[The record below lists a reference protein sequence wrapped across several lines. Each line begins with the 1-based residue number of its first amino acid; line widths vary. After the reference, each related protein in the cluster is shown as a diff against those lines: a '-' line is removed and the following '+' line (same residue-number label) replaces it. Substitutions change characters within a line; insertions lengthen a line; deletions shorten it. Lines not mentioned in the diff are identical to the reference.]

1 MRMMEEKELYKS
13 LAIVLIISIVIV
25 LAFNLYMRSKIMEK
39 EEFSLLYFDDH
50 ELLPEKVYINESF
63 NISIGIANHKSN
75 ITNYI
80 LEIKSNLTNFSNK
93 YNLHPDEYKEI
104 ELNINPQ
111 EKGWELLFSTNQVN
125 TVKLNSVDGSISDQ
139 QDSDYS
145 INGTIEYYPLSHN
158 LSGFGEVYHTNLT
171 VQELEQTPFI
181 KNYNLTQT
189 KQNRTETNS
198 EDIRIYMD
206 NGQVYSESNIT
217 ESVFTSLKSPFVVKF
232 YEVGSNVNNILD
244 IYFWYEVK

>member
-1 MRMMEEKELYKS
+1 MRNQ
-13 LAIVLIISIVIV
+13 IS
-25 LAFNLYMRSKIMEK
+25 KK
-39 EEFSLLYFDDH
+39 EEFSLLYFEDN
-50 ELLPEKVYINESF
+50 ELLPEKIHINESF

-80 LEIKSNLTNFSNK
+80 LEIKSNLTNFSNRYK
-93 YNLHPDEYKEI
+93 LYPGEYKKI
-104 ELNINPQ
+104 RLNINPQ
-111 EKGWELLFSTNQVN
+111 EKKWELLFSANQIN
-125 TVKLNSVDGSISDQ
+125 TVKLDSVDGSISDQ

-145 INGTIEYYPLSHN
+145 LNGTIEYYPLSHN

-198 EDIRIYMD
+198 EDITIYVK
-206 NGQVYSESNIT
+206 NKEVYSESNIT
-217 ESVFTSLKSPFVVKF
+217 ESVSTSVRSPFVVKF
-232 YEVGSNVNNILD
+232 YEVGSDSEDVLD
-244 IYFWYEVK
+244 IYFWYEII

>member
-1 MRMMEEKELYKS
+1 MMEDKELYKS
-13 LAIVLIISIVIV
+13 LVIVLIISIVIV
-25 LAFNLYMRSKIMEK
+25 LTFNLYMRNKTMEK
-39 EEFSLLYFDDH
+39 EEFSLVYFDDH
-50 ELLPEKVYINESF
+50 ELLPEKIRLNESF

-93 YNLHPDEYKEI
+93 YILKPGEYKEVK
-104 ELNINPQ
+104 LNINPQ
-111 EKGWELLFSTNQVN
+111 EKEWNLLFSTNQVN
-125 TVKLNSVDGSISDQ
+125 TVKLNSVDGSISNQ

-171 VQELEQTPFI
+171 IQELEQTPFI

-189 KQNRTETNS
+189 KQNRTEIKS
-198 EDIRIYMD
+198 EDIMIYVK
-206 NGQVYSESNIT
+206 NKEVYSKSNIT
-217 ESVFTSLKSPFVVKF
+217 DSVSTSLKSPFVVQF
-232 YEVGSNVNNILD
+232 YEVGSDSEDVLD
-244 IYFWYEVK
+244 IYFWYEII